1 MLYMTSQSL
10 QQSQSRKSRK
20 IVDMAKKVR
29 GRISDMDLREIQKL
43 IDSLPK
49 ELTEEFSIYFAV
61 AAD

>member
-1 MLYMTSQSL
+1 MGGNFVQMCMTSQSL

-49 ELTEEFSIYFAV
+49 ELTE
-61 AAD
+61 DD

>member
-49 ELTEEFSIYFAV
+49 ELTE
-61 AAD
+61 DD